1 MLIIFITSSLIAIC
15 LYIVFSFSN
24 GENKNNRKQDNLS
37 LFDSESKVISGLEGL
52 EEITKNKL
60 KDEREILFLQDV
72 QEELNVEQRENFK
85 ERRKVFS
92 LALGIAGMFMTLCIY
107 FYPVELGSYSLLKD
121 TEIFESFLN
130 GSKDERVERKEL
142 FKNTYSDYIVKN
154 QEKSNNIYALAISLK
169 NLEEF
174 DLSRM
179 AYQSLFINHKDD
191 LSGDIFAE
199 YTQVLY
205 FSEGRRF
212 TEQTKELLD
221 LTLLKAPDNPV
232 ALTLKGLQYLGEKNL
247 DQTIIQWSKA
257 ASFIT
262 NEREKEELK
271 IAIKA
276 LNNRKNQ

>member
-1 MLIIFITSSLIAIC
+1 MLIIFITSTLIAIC
-15 LYIVFSFSN
+15 LYIFFSFSN

>member
-1 MLIIFITSSLIAIC
+1 MLIIFITSTLIAIC

-37 LFDSESKVISGLEGL
+37 LFDSESKVISSLEGL

-92 LALGIAGMFMTLCIY
+92 VALGIAGMFMTLCIY

>member
-1 MLIIFITSSLIAIC
+1 MLIIFITSTLIAIC

-191 LSGDIFAE
+191 LSGDIFTE

>member
-1 MLIIFITSSLIAIC
+1 MTNRVFPWFHTIISSLEKKAYSHA
-15 LYIVFSFSN
+15 YILSGNEGLGKRDFSYIFSQILLCSKSELFLACN
-24 GENKNNRKQDNLS
+24 ECKSCHLFLSKTHPDFYEIDKEKGKKNISINQIKEIKNNIH
-37 LFDSESKVISGLEGL
+37 E
-52 EEITKNKL
+52 T
-60 KDEREILFLQDV
+60 
-72 QEELNVEQRENFK
+72 
-85 ERRKVFS
+85 
-92 LALGIAGMFMTLCIY
+92 
-107 FYPVELGSYSLLKD
+107 
-121 TEIFESFLN
+121 SFLN

>member
-1 MLIIFITSSLIAIC
+1 MLIIFITSTLIAIS

-92 LALGIAGMFMTLCIY
+92 LALGIAGMFMTLCTY

>member
-1 MLIIFITSSLIAIC
+1 M
-15 LYIVFSFSN
+15 VFSFSN

>member
-1 MLIIFITSSLIAIC
+1 MLIIFITSTLIAIC

-92 LALGIAGMFMTLCIY
+92 LALGIAGMFMALCIY

>member
-1 MLIIFITSSLIAIC
+1 MLIIFITSTLIVIC

>member
-1 MLIIFITSSLIAIC
+1 LIIFITSTLIAIC

>member
-1 MLIIFITSSLIAIC
+1 MLIILITSTLIAIC

-107 FYPVELGSYSLLKD
+107 FYPVELGSYSLIKD

>member
-1 MLIIFITSSLIAIC
+1 MLIIFITSTLIAIC

-52 EEITKNKL
+52 EEIIKNKL

>member
-1 MLIIFITSSLIAIC
+1 MLIIFITSTLIAIC

-72 QEELNVEQRENFK
+72 QEELNVEQRENSK

>member
-1 MLIIFITSSLIAIC
+1 MLIIFITSTLIAIC

-52 EEITKNKL
+52 EEITINKL

-107 FYPVELGSYSLLKD
+107 FYPVELGSYYLLKD
-121 TEIFESFLN
+121 TEIFKSFLN

-142 FKNTYSDYIVKN
+142 FKNTYSDYLVKN

>member
-1 MLIIFITSSLIAIC
+1 MLIIFITSTLIAIC

-72 QEELNVEQRENFK
+72 QEELDVEQRENFK

>member
-1 MLIIFITSSLIAIC
+1 MLIIFITSTLIAIC

-92 LALGIAGMFMTLCIY
+92 LALGIAGMFMTLCTY

>member
-1 MLIIFITSSLIAIC
+1 MLIIFITSTLIAIS

-107 FYPVELGSYSLLKD
+107 FYPVELGSYSLIKD

>member
-1 MLIIFITSSLIAIC
+1 MLIIFITSTLIAIC

-179 AYQSLFINHKDD
+179 AYQSLFTNHKDD

-221 LTLLKAPDNPV
+221 LTLLKDPDNPV

>member
-1 MLIIFITSSLIAIC
+1 MLIIFITSTLIAIC

-24 GENKNNRKQDNLS
+24 GKNKNNRKQDNLS

>member
-1 MLIIFITSSLIAIC
+1 MLIIFITSTLIAIC

-24 GENKNNRKQDNLS
+24 EENKNNRKQDNLS

-221 LTLLKAPDNPV
+221 LTLLKDPDNPV

>member
-1 MLIIFITSSLIAIC
+1 MLIIFITSTLIAIC

-92 LALGIAGMFMTLCIY
+92 LALGIAVMFMTLCIY

>member
-1 MLIIFITSSLIAIC
+1 MLIIFITSTLIAIC

-72 QEELNVEQRENFK
+72 QEELNGEQRENFK

-262 NEREKEELK
+262 NVREKEELK

>member
-1 MLIIFITSSLIAIC
+1 MLIIFITSTLIAIC

-24 GENKNNRKQDNLS
+24 EENKNNRKQDNLS

>member
-1 MLIIFITSSLIAIC
+1 MLIIFITSTLIAIC
-15 LYIVFSFSN
+15 LYMVFSFSN

>member
-1 MLIIFITSSLIAIC
+1 MLIIFITSTLIAIC

-199 YTQVLY
+199 YTQDLY

>member
-1 MLIIFITSSLIAIC
+1 MLIIFITSTLIAIC

-52 EEITKNKL
+52 EEITINKL

-85 ERRKVFS
+85 ERKKVFS

-221 LTLLKAPDNPV
+221 LTLLKDPDNPV

>member
-1 MLIIFITSSLIAIC
+1 MLIIFITSTLIAIC

-107 FYPVELGSYSLLKD
+107 FYPVELGSYSLIKD
-121 TEIFESFLN
+121 TEILESFLK

>member
-1 MLIIFITSSLIAIC
+1 MLIILITSTLIAIC

-85 ERRKVFS
+85 ERRKFFS

-107 FYPVELGSYSLLKD
+107 FYPVELGSYSLIKD

>member
-1 MLIIFITSSLIAIC
+1 MLIIFITSTLIAIC

-107 FYPVELGSYSLLKD
+107 FYPVELGSYSSLKD